1 MSQAPKSFILL
12 VEMVEREL
20 PASVL
25 LGSELASRGHQV
37 WLIEKGRFRKSP
49 ASFAPSIVME
59 KGLTTGCLPKFRSIR
74 GAGHVLMVMC
84 QEGFTYR
91 SGEDYIDRRV
101 FGETL
106 KNVDYLFLWGER
118 QKQDLQGFLSQ
129 VRSYHVT
136 GNPRF
141 DLLHPRFE
149 KSWEQKKREISREH
163 GDFVLFTSRF
173 GSANH
178 FRRTLD
184 ATVDRRMDLYRGGA
198 AESAPERFRYLRR
211 LFEDYMNIVAQMA
224 ARFPDLNF
232 VVRPHPLEDPETWR
246 AHFKD
251 VANVRIRDG
260 GSAIPWLSAA
270 RCVVH
275 SACTTGIEA
284 YVLGRPVT
292 EYYPEAIPRG
302 EFDPLLPGKITGSCG
317 SADAL
322 AGWIE
327 TNTSPDA
334 TVQRSASSDDLVA
347 YHLQNARQPN
357 AYAEMAAAM
366 ENFRGPRPWAKI
378 LNKVSR
384 ERVPGKMKKRYI
396 ELDEV
401 NGFLQSFVDCHVRDR
416 FIPAVVDE
424 VGIKLRVS

>member
-1 MSQAPKSFILL
+1 MKQAPKNFILL
-12 VEMVEREL
+12 VEMLEREL

-25 LGSELASRGHQV
+25 LGTELASRGHHV

-49 ASFAPSIVME
+49 ASFAPSIVLE

-74 GAGHVLMVMC
+74 GAGHILTVMC

-149 KSWEQKKREISREH
+149 KSWEARKLEILREH

-184 ATVDRRMDLYRGGA
+184 ETVDRRAALYTGDA

-211 LFEDYMNIVAQMA
+211 LFENYMSVIGEMA
-224 ARFPDLNF
+224 ARFPNSKF
-232 VVRPHPLEDPETWR
+232 VVRPHPLEDPEVWKG
-246 AHFKD
+246 HFKD
-251 VANVRIRDG
+251 TANVSVRDG
-260 GSAIPWLSAA
+260 GSVIPWLSAA

-275 SACTTGIEA
+275 NACTTGIEA
-284 YVLGRPVT
+284 YILGRPVI
-292 EYYPEAIPRG
+292 EYHPSAIPRG
-302 EFDPLLPGKITGSCG
+302 NLDPLLPGKVTGACD
-317 SADAL
+317 SAEAL
-322 AGWIE
+322 ARWIE
-327 TNTSPDA
+327 
-334 TVQRSASSDDLVA
+334 VMASSDVTGRRRPASDDLIA
-347 YHLQNARQPN
+347 FHLHNARQPN
-357 AYAEMAAAM
+357 AYCEMAAAM
-366 ENFRGPRPWAKI
+366 DSFRGPRPWSGL
-378 LNKVSR
+378 LNKMSR
-384 ERVPGKMKKRYI
+384 KHARKKMQKRYI
-396 ELDEV
+396 DLDEV
-401 NGFLQSFVDCHVRDR
+401 NGLLRSYVTCKVRDQ
-416 FIPAVVDE
+416 FVPAVVDE
-424 VGIKLRVS
+424 VGIKLQ